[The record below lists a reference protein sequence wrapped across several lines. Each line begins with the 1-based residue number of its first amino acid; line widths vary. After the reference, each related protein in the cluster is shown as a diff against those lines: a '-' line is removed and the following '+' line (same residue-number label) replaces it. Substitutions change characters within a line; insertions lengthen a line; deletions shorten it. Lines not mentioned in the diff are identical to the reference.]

1 MGFKLIGCW
10 ILSIFVNELELAK
23 EPIELDLDLY
33 LAHLH
38 SLISIGKPG

>member
-1 MGFKLIGCW
+1 MGFKLIGCG

-33 LAHLH
+33 W
-38 SLISIGKPG
+38 LIYIA